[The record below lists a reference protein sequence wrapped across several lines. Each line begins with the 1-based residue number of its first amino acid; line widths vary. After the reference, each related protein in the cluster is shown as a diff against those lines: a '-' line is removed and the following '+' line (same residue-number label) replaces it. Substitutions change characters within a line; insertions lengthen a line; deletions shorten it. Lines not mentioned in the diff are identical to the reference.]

1 MNFRTCLI
9 LLLLFSQVSFASDE
23 PVVSLNQSNNT
34 ISYSGELTEA
44 GFRKFRQVLTEFKDS
59 VQWVEI
65 KSKGGEIN
73 VGMDFGE
80 LIYENNLNLSVP
92 EYCLSSC
99 ANYIFTAA
107 AEKRLGKYAL
117 IGFHGGASSRT
128 FNNPQLE
135 EQAES
140 FPENQRDEVKN
151 QIRKQLKAYMDRSH
165 QRENIFFETVGV
177 DQKIT
182 TLGQAERY
190 SSFDKTKHYVGWY
203 YLIEDLEKL
212 GVKNVHVT
220 NPPWTLKQLS
230 DQKKV
235 FLVRVDP

>member
-1 MNFRTCLI
+1 MLLRTCLLF
-9 LLLLFSQVSFASDE
+9 LLSVSQISFAE
-23 PVVSLNQSNNT
+23 EQPIVVFDKNNKT
-34 ISYSGELTEA
+34 IFYSGALTER
-44 GFRKFRQVLTEFKDS
+44 GFEKFRQLLTEFKDS
-59 VQWVEI
+59 VLWLEI

-80 LIYENNLNLSVP
+80 LIHENKLNLSVP

-128 FNNPQLE
+128 FKNSQLE
-135 EQAES
+135 EQIES

-151 QIRKQLKAYMDRSH
+151 QIRKQLKGYMERSQ
-165 QRENIFFETVGV
+165 QREKIFFEKVGV
-177 DQKIT
+177 AQKIT

-190 SSFDKTKHYVGWY
+190 SSFDKTKHYIGWY

-230 DQKKV
+230 EQKKV
-235 FLVRVDP
+235 FLVRVAP